1 MHADHQDQVKT
12 RLGKLSL
19 LGQII
24 FRTLKLKVT
33 RTDITD
39 TECLKY
45 HRTKRIK
52 AIQKDFEGSPLLG
65 EKKNTILEGGCYSDY
80 SECCQVWFSLAR
92 TESSRTRK
100 RSRAYD
106 PVNIKNRS
114 RKRRHKREGIGFRR
128 IRTCS
133 FSFDSAYDYSAL
145 YVPLMI

>member
-1 MHADHQDQVKT
+1 MHVEHQDQVKA

-19 LGQII
+19 SGQII

-65 EKKNTILEGGCYSDY
+65 KKKILFWRVAAIVTIVSVVK
-80 SECCQVWFSLAR
+80 S
-92 TESSRTRK
+92 
-100 RSRAYD
+100 
-106 PVNIKNRS
+106 
-114 RKRRHKREGIGFRR
+114 GFH
-128 IRTCS
+128 
-133 FSFDSAYDYSAL
+133 
-145 YVPLMI
+145 